1 MNSNSIVFSVAQIG
15 RLFPFYILVNSDLV
29 VQSAGDTIS
38 RMFGIKPGQKITD
51 RFAIQTPNFIG
62 VPFAENGGKSYQLL
76 ATSAK
81 PGEYPMM
88 VQGELEYLSATNEIL
103 FLGAL
108 NVNVNRG
115 NSQKT
120 DIHSTYDELFAA
132 AAEFSNTT
140 SDTKS
145 PTSAN
150 AEIYATGTISGVAVT
165 DAKGAIEWVSKDF
178 ERSIGCKLEDVI
190 GLRPRDV
197 IYGKQST
204 HIPSSYV
211 DDMVKKKKPFSFDNI
226 GYNKFNK
233 SFWFRTTVQPI
244 LDQQNE
250 VKGRYYI
257 FEDVTELKTNEHALR
272 ESQELWK
279 FALEGAG
286 DGIWSYDVQKDAF
299 QVSFKFKELLGYDNW
314 DSFGIDEL
322 QKTMHHDDYQQLME
336 VIVPGLSSL
345 SPSFSLEHRMY
356 TKQGTFKYFKTRGK
370 VLKWTTDGLPDTL
383 FGTLTDINEDKLKDL
398 EFKKMATRLSTILE
412 NLNYAVLLENEKREI
427 VLVNQRFC
435 DMFSVPLTTEQM
447 LGMDCSGMAENS
459 KILFSDPQAFVD
471 RVNELL
477 QHQKIV
483 TGDLL
488 HLQDG
493 RILERD
499 YIPISID
506 GLYAGHLWKYN
517 DVTQPKR
524 LELQLKNSEARL
536 SALLNNFNAAVLFED
551 NNRNI
556 IFANK
561 ALYSIIN
568 NDDPNYSLLG
578 ANSAT
583 ALDNIQYLF
592 KNATEEISRINKIV
606 ADRSL
611 SASKLVELT
620 NGKILKQ
627 QFIPVVVDSEESG
640 FLWIYEDITENINYE
655 KKIIEQR
662 EYFHRILNELPAD
675 IMMFDLQ
682 QKFEF
687 INKNAVRNDEMREWL
702 IGKDMYDY
710 CARKGIDN
718 TRAVERDTLFRE
730 AVSSKKALSS
740 LDKHVLPDGSE
751 KFMLRFLYP
760 FLDNEG
766 KPEYVVGFGI
776 DITEQILNERKI
788 AEQREYYHEILN
800 EVPADIVIFSLDHRY
815 QFVNKNA
822 IKNPKIRE
830 WIIGKTDFDYCDY
843 KGVDYTMA
851 YNRKQMFEDAM
862 MYKKPVSII
871 DDIVK
876 SDGKLHHILRVMY
889 PSLDAYNEVKFM
901 IGYGIDI
908 TEEIEN
914 KHKAETQEKRVL
926 NLLNLVKDGVFT
938 GLADGSMS
946 FFNNSFAQIMELDNT
961 SDTINFLNLLPEAEQ
976 SKYQTTINNLEATGL
991 PQSCV
996 LHTITA
1002 SGKELYLDF
1011 TITSSVSKS
1020 GGPYIGRIS
1029 DITEIVNK
1037 ELNLNEI
1044 IAKEKELNNSKSQFI
1059 RITSHELRTPL
1070 AIIQANTEILE
1081 MYHSGSLGAN
1091 SKLKPEV
1098 MMGRIMK
1105 EVRLMTEI
1113 LNELMMI
1120 SRIEAGKMEY
1130 APDNIDI
1137 LSFIE
1142 SIKNDLYNP
1151 HTDGRTLSVD
1161 CTCETGLY
1169 ASIDKKLMRHAIVN
1183 LINNAFKYSAGKTP
1197 PQISL
1202 KKKDNTLIFEV
1213 QDFGIG
1219 IPEQDQKKL
1228 FSSFFRASNAGVI
1241 QGSGLG
1247 LMVVDYVV
1255 KKHSGQITFSSIQNE
1270 GSIFTISLPAN

>member
-1 MNSNSIVFSVAQIG
+1 MAGNSIIFGVEQIG
-15 RLFPFYILVNSDLV
+15 RLFPFYILVNKDFTV
-29 VQSAGDTIS
+29 CSAGDTVS
-38 RMFGIKPGQKITD
+38 RMFGVQSGQSIAQF
-51 RFAIQTPNFIG
+51 FAIQTPNIADYS
-62 VPFAENGGKSYQLL
+62 FADLGGKSYQLL
-76 ATSAK
+76 AASAK

-88 VQGELEYLSATNEIL
+88 IQGELEYLSASDELL
-103 FLGAL
+103 FLGTP
-108 NVNVNRG
+108 NVSVGKG
-115 NSQKT
+115 NTPKT
-120 DIHSTYDELFAA
+120 VLKNSNEELFEVAA
-132 AAEFSNTT
+132 QFSKSINENSTLHS
-140 SDTKS
+140 SDSELTHS
-145 PTSAN
+145 
-150 AEIYATGTISGVAVT
+150 ETIKGVAIT
-165 DAKGAIEWVSKDF
+165 DAKGAIEWVSRDF
-178 ERSIGCKLEDVI
+178 ERSIGCRLEEVI

-226 GYNKFNK
+226 GYNRYNE

-286 DGIWSYDVQKDAF
+286 DGIWSYDIPNHRL
-299 QVSFKFKELLGYDNW
+299 QVSFKFKELLGYNNW
-314 DSFGIDEL
+314 DTFDVQEL
-322 QKTMHHDDYQQLME
+322 QKALRTDDYLQLME
-336 VIVPGLSSL
+336 YVIPKLNNQ
-345 SPSFSLEHRMY
+345 SPSFSLEQRM
-356 TKQGTFKYFKTRGK
+356 TTQKDNDKYFKIRGK
-370 VLKWTTDGLPDTL
+370 VLKWTVDGKPDTL
-383 FGTLTDINEDKLKDL
+383 FGTLTEINDDKLKDL

-412 NLNYAVLLENEKREI
+412 NLNYAVLLENEQREI

-435 DMFSVPLTTEQM
+435 DMFSVPLSTDQM
-447 LGMDCSGMAENS
+447 LGMDCSGMAANS
-459 KILFSDPQAFVD
+459 KMLFANPDAFVC
-471 RVNELL
+471 RVDELL
-477 QHQKIV
+477 QHQKMV

-488 HLQDG
+488 YMQDG

-506 GLYAGHLWKYN
+506 GMYAGHLWKYN
-517 DVTQPKR
+517 DVTQPKK
-524 LELQLKNSEARL
+524 LEQQLKNSEARL
-536 SALLNNFNAAVLFED
+536 SALINNFNAAVLFED
-551 NNRNI
+551 INRNI
-556 IFANK
+556 IFVNK
-561 ALYSIIN
+561 ALYKIIGATSP
-568 NDDPNYSLLG
+568 DFSLVG
-578 ANSAT
+578 ANSAH
-583 ALDNIQYLF
+583 ALEHVKHLF
-592 KNATEEISRINKIV
+592 RYPNEEISRIDEIV
-606 ADRSL
+606 ANRNL
-611 SASKLVELT
+611 VASKLVEMDS
-620 NGKILKQ
+620 GSILKQ
-627 QFIPVVVDSEESG
+627 QFIPVVVDSQETG
-640 FLWIYEDITENINYE
+640 FLWIYEDVTESINYE
-655 KKIIEQR
+655 NKIIEQR

-718 TRAVERDTLFRE
+718 SRAMQRDSMFRQ
-730 AVSSKKALSS
+730 AVDTKRALSNI
-740 LDKHVLPDGSE
+740 DKHILPDGSE
-751 KFMLRFLYP
+751 KYMLRFLYP
-760 FLDNEG
+760 FLDNDG
-766 KPEYVVGFGI
+766 NPEYVVGFGM
-776 DITEQILNERKI
+776 DITERVLNEIKI

-815 QFVNKNA
+815 QFINKYA
-822 IKNPKIRE
+822 VRNPETRA
-830 WIIGKTDFDYCDY
+830 WLIGKNDYEYCDY
-843 KGVDYTMA
+843 KGLDYKLA
-851 YNRKQMFEDAM
+851 DLRKEMFDKAILS
-862 MYKKPVSII
+862 KLPVSMI
-871 DDIVK
+871 DDVTK
-876 SDGKLHHILRVMY
+876 PDGRLYHILRIMY
-889 PSLDAYNEVKFM
+889 PSLDVHSEVKFM

-908 TEEIEN
+908 TEQIEN
-914 KHKAETQEKRVL
+914 KQKAETQEKRVL

-938 GLADGSMS
+938 SLADGSIS
-946 FFNNSFAQIMELDNT
+946 FFNNSFARILEIET
-961 SDTINFLNLLPEAEQ
+961 STTGVNFLTLLPETEQ
-976 SKYQTTINNLEATGL
+976 VKYQHSVAQLDISGVS
-991 PQSCV
+991 QSCV
-996 LHTITA
+996 LHTTTA

-1020 GGPYIGRIS
+1020 GGPYVGRIS
-1029 DITEIVNK
+1029 DITEVVNK
-1037 ELNLNEI
+1037 ELYLNEI

-1081 MYHSGSLGAN
+1081 MFHAGSLGTN

-1130 APDNIDI
+1130 APDATDI
-1137 LSFIE
+1137 LKFVE
-1142 SIKNDLYNP
+1142 DIKNDLYNP
-1151 HTDGRTLSVD
+1151 HTDGRSLSVH
-1161 CTCETGLY
+1161 CICEHNII

-1183 LINNAFKYSAGKTP
+1183 LINNAFKYSAGKLP
-1197 PQISL
+1197 PHISL
-1202 KKKDNTLIFEV
+1202 KKMDNTLIFEV

-1255 KKHSGQITFSSIQNE
+1255 KKHNGHISFSSIQNE
-1270 GSIFTISLPAN
+1270 GSIFKISLPAN

>member
-1 MNSNSIVFSVAQIG
+1 MAGNSIVFSVEQIG
-15 RLFPFYILVNSDLV
+15 RLFPFYILVNSDYV
-29 VQSAGDTIS
+29 VQSAGHTVT
-38 RMFGIKPGQKITD
+38 RMFGIHPGYKLTD
-51 RFAIQTPNFIG
+51 CFAIQSPDITAFQ
-62 VPFAENGGKSYQLL
+62 FADMGGKSYQLL
-76 ATSAK
+76 ASSDK
-81 PGEYPMM
+81 PDEFP
-88 VQGELEYLSATNEIL
+88 VLIQGELEYLSATDELL
-103 FLGAL
+103 FLGAPSINVKQENTL
-108 NVNVNRG
+108 NDGLNITEDTLFDVAPQLSNYTTLKYNIP
-115 NSQKT
+115 NA
-120 DIHSTYDELFAA
+120 DIESYHSE
-132 AAEFSNTT
+132 N
-140 SDTKS
+140 
-145 PTSAN
+145 
-150 AEIYATGTISGVAVT
+150 IRGVAIT
-165 DAKGAIEWVSKDF
+165 DAVGAIEWVSRDF
-178 ERSIGCKLEDVI
+178 ERSLGCKSEEVL

-204 HIPSSYV
+204 HIPSGYV

-250 VKGRYYI
+250 VKGRYYF

-286 DGIWSYDVQKDAF
+286 DGVWSYNLQKNEL
-299 QVSFKFKELLGYDNW
+299 QVSYKFKELLGYNNW
-314 DSFGIDEL
+314 DTLGAEQLNSIML
-322 QKTMHHDDYQQLME
+322 ADDYSHLMLK
-336 VIVPGLSSL
+336 VLQALDSKQ
-345 SPSFSLEHRMY
+345 PSFSLEQRMIC
-356 TKQGTFKYFKTRGK
+356 KNNSSKYFKMRGK
-370 VLKWTTDGLPDTL
+370 VLNWTPEGKPHIL
-383 FGTLTDINEDKLKDL
+383 FGTLTDINDDKLKDL

-412 NLNYAVLLENEKREI
+412 NLNYAVLLENEQREI

-435 DMFSVPLTTEQM
+435 DMFSVPLSTDQM

-459 KILFSDPQAFVD
+459 KMLFANPDVFVCQ
-471 RVNELL
+471 VNELL
-477 QHQKIV
+477 QHQKMV

-488 HLQDG
+488 YMQDG

-506 GLYAGHLWKYN
+506 GMYAGHLWKYN
-517 DVTQPKR
+517 DVTQPKK
-524 LELQLKNSEARL
+524 LEQQLKNSEARL
-536 SALLNNFNAAVLFED
+536 SALINNFNAAVLFED
-551 NNRNI
+551 INRNI
-556 IFANK
+556 IFVNK
-561 ALYSIIN
+561 ALYKIIEPPSA
-568 NDDPNYSLLG
+568 DFSLVG
-578 ANSAT
+578 ANSAH
-583 ALDNIQYLF
+583 ALEHVKQLF
-592 KNATEEISRINKIV
+592 RYPNEEISRIDEIV
-606 ADRSL
+606 ANRNL
-611 SASKLVELT
+611 VASKLVEMAS
-620 NGKILKQ
+620 GSILKQ
-627 QFIPVVVDSEESG
+627 QFIPVVVDSQETG
-640 FLWIYEDITENINYE
+640 FLWIYEDVTESINYE
-655 KKIIEQR
+655 NKIIEQR

-710 CARKGIDN
+710 CSRKGIDIS
-718 TRAVERDTLFRE
+718 RAVQRDSMFRQ
-730 AVSSKKALSS
+730 AVDTKRALSNI
-740 LDKHVLPDGSE
+740 DKHILPDGSE
-751 KFMLRFLYP
+751 KYMLRFLYP
-760 FLDNEG
+760 FLDNDG
-766 KPEYVVGFGI
+766 NPEYVVGFGM
-776 DITEQILNERKI
+776 DITERVLNEIKI

-815 QFVNKNA
+815 QFINKYA
-822 IKNPKIRE
+822 VRNPEIRA
-830 WIIGKTDFDYCDY
+830 WLIGKNDYEYCDY
-843 KGVDYTMA
+843 KGIDYKLA
-851 YNRKQMFEDAM
+851 DQRKEMFDKAILS
-862 MYKKPVSII
+862 KQPVSII
-871 DDIVK
+871 DDITK
-876 SDGKLHHILRVMY
+876 PDGRLYHILRIMY
-889 PSLDAYNEVKFM
+889 PSLDAHNEVKFM

-908 TEEIEN
+908 TEQIEN
-914 KHKAETQEKRVL
+914 KQKAETQEKRVL

-938 GLADGSMS
+938 SLADGSIS
-946 FFNNSFAQIMELDNT
+946 FFNNSFARILELDT
-961 SDTINFLNLLPEAEQ
+961 SSIGVNFLTLLPDTEQ
-976 SKYQTTINNLEATGL
+976 VKYQRSVAQLDITGT
-991 PQSCV
+991 PQSCI
-996 LHTITA
+996 LHTTTA
-1002 SGKELYLDF
+1002 TGKELYLDF

-1020 GGPYIGRIS
+1020 GGPYVGRIS

-1037 ELNLNEI
+1037 ELYLNEI
-1044 IAKEKELNNSKSQFI
+1044 ISKEKELNNSKSQFI

-1081 MYHSGSLGAN
+1081 MYHSGSLGNN

-1130 APDNIDI
+1130 APDATDI
-1137 LSFIE
+1137 LKFIE
-1142 SIKNDLYNP
+1142 DIKNDLYNP
-1151 HTDGRTLSVD
+1151 HTDGRVLSVH
-1161 CTCETGLY
+1161 CTCEHTII

-1183 LINNAFKYSAGKTP
+1183 LINNAFKYSAGKLP

-1202 KKKDNTLIFEV
+1202 KKIDNSLIFEV

-1255 KKHSGQITFSSIQNE
+1255 KKHNGHISFSSVQNE
-1270 GSIFTISLPAN
+1270 GSIFIISLPAI

>member
-1 MNSNSIVFSVAQIG
+1 MAGNSIVFGVEQIG
-15 RLFPFYILVNSDLV
+15 RLFPFYILVNSDFV
-29 VQSAGDTIS
+29 VQSAGHTVT
-38 RMFGIKPGQKITD
+38 RMFGIHPGNKITD
-51 RFAIQTPNFIG
+51 CFTIQTPDISAFR
-62 VPFAENGGKSYQLL
+62 FADMGGKSYQLL
-76 ATSAK
+76 ASSAK

-88 VQGELEYLSATNEIL
+88 IQGELEYLSLSNELL
-103 FLGAL
+103 FLGAPNINL
-108 NVNVNRG
+108 KQDKEINADVYVNKDALFNVDAQLSYNTAP
-115 NSQKT
+115 KLEYT
-120 DIHSTYDELFAA
+120 TETEKYHSE
-132 AAEFSNTT
+132 
-140 SDTKS
+140 
-145 PTSAN
+145 
-150 AEIYATGTISGVAVT
+150 TIRGVAIT
-165 DAKGAIEWVSKDF
+165 DAKGAIEWVSRDF
-178 ERSIGCKLEDVI
+178 ERSIGCKLEEVL

-226 GYNKFNK
+226 GYNKYNK

-250 VKGRYYI
+250 LKGRYYF

-286 DGIWSYDVQKDAF
+286 DGVWSYNLQNNDF
-299 QVSFKFKELLGYDNW
+299 QVSYKFKDLLGYSTW
-314 DSFGIDEL
+314 DTFDAEQL
-322 QKTMHHDDYQQLME
+322 NKTMCVDDYNHLMLDVLPALDTE
-336 VIVPGLSSL
+336 H
-345 SPSFSLEHRMY
+345 PSFSLEQKMQC
-356 TKQGTFKYFKTRGK
+356 KNNGIKYFKTRGK
-370 VLKWTTDGLPDTL
+370 VLNWTPEGKPNIL
-383 FGTLTDINEDKLKDL
+383 FGTLTDINDDKLKDL

-412 NLNYAVLLENEKREI
+412 SLNYAVLLENENREI

-435 DMFSVPLTTEQM
+435 DMFSVPFSTEQM
-447 LGMDCSGMAENS
+447 LGMDCSGMAEDS
-459 KILFSDPQAFVD
+459 KVLFANPDAFMC
-471 RVNELL
+471 RVKELL
-477 QHQKIV
+477 QQQKMV
-483 TGDLL
+483 TADLL
-488 HLQDG
+488 YLQDG

-499 YIPISID
+499 YIPINID
-506 GLYAGHLWKYN
+506 GMYAGHLWKYN
-517 DVTQPKR
+517 DVTQPQKI
-524 LELQLKNSEARL
+524 EQQLKNSEARL
-536 SALLNNFNAAVLFED
+536 SALINNFNAAVLFED
-551 NNRNI
+551 INRNI
-556 IFANK
+556 IFVNK
-561 ALYSIIN
+561 ALYKII
-568 NDDPNYSLLG
+568 DATATDFTLVG

-583 ALDNIQYLF
+583 SLEHVKHLF
-592 KNATEEISRINKIV
+592 RYPDEEISRIDEIV
-606 ADRSL
+606 ANRSL
-611 SASKLVELT
+611 VASKLVEMAS
-620 NGKILKQ
+620 GSILKQ

-640 FLWIYEDITENINYE
+640 FLWIYEDVTERINYE

-687 INKNAVRNDEMREWL
+687 INKNAVRNDEMRTWL

-710 CARKGIDN
+710 TARKGIDN
-718 TRAVERDTLFRE
+718 ARAVQRDAMFRE
-730 AVSSKKALSS
+730 AVSTKKALSNI
-740 LDKHVLPDGSE
+740 DKHILPDGSE
-751 KFMLRFLYP
+751 KYMLRFLYP
-760 FLDNEG
+760 FLDKMG
-766 KPEYVVGFGI
+766 KPEYVVGFGM
-776 DITEQILNERKI
+776 DITERVLNEIKI

-822 IKNPKIRE
+822 VKNPEIRA
-830 WIIGKTDFDYCDY
+830 WLIGKNDYEYCDY
-843 KGVDYTMA
+843 KGIDYKLA
-851 YNRKQMFEDAM
+851 DQRKEIFDKAFLSKQ
-862 MYKKPVSII
+862 PVSII
-871 DDIVK
+871 DDITK
-876 SDGKLHHILRVMY
+876 PDGTTHHILRIMY
-889 PSLDAYNEVKFM
+889 PSLDSHGEVKFI

-908 TEEIEN
+908 SEQIKN
-914 KHKAETQEKRVL
+914 KQKAETQEKRVL
-926 NLLNLVKDGVFT
+926 NLLNLVKDGIFT
-938 GLADGSMS
+938 GLADGSIS
-946 FFNNSFAQIMELDNT
+946 FFNNSFARILELDT
-961 SDTINFLNLLPEAEQ
+961 ASIGVNFLTLLPLTEQ
-976 SKYQTTINNLEATGL
+976 VKYQNSVAQLNKSGT

-996 LHTITA
+996 LHTTTA

-1011 TITSSVSKS
+1011 TIASSVSKS
-1020 GGPYIGRIS
+1020 GGPYVGRIS

-1037 ELNLNEI
+1037 ELYLNEI

-1081 MYHSGSLGAN
+1081 MYHSGSLGSN

-1137 LSFIE
+1137 LKFVE
-1142 SIKNDLYNP
+1142 DIKNDLYNP
-1151 HTDGRTLSVD
+1151 HTDGRALSVH
-1161 CTCETGLY
+1161 CTSPNTIF

-1183 LINNAFKYSAGKTP
+1183 LINNAFKYSAGKKP

-1202 KKKDNTLIFEV
+1202 KKIDNTLIFEV

-1255 KKHSGQITFSSIQNE
+1255 KKHNGLISFSSIQNE
-1270 GSIFTISLPAN
+1270 GSIFKISLPAN